1 MSYPDKCKQW
11 TDVIDVIRTDLNEL
25 RQREDGDPQMDIMT
39 PPTDNKPKFKVN
51 DIVYFKSE
59 KPRNAFGEI
68 QPTKNFREGDYRYN
82 IKDIKTIKTILPYP
96 RNIRYIL
103 NGKPKVSYAESEL
116 IKQ

>member
-1 MSYPDKCKQW
+1 MIYSNHQQMLFQN
-11 TDVIDVIRTDLNEL
+11 IRLEH
-25 RQREDGDPQMDIMT
+25 
-39 PPTDNKPKFKVN
+39 KV
-51 DIVYFKSE
+51 YYKSE
-59 KPRNAFGEI
+59 VPRNAFGEI

-82 IKDIKTIKTILPYP
+82 IKDIKTIKAILPYP